1 MRQDSALDRRNHMYI
16 VGIRMEKKELRMN
29 ETTSLSSWINA
40 DSPMILPQNRE
51 GRRRHR
57 SDGGIDYISVFD
69 MLNSRCL

>member
-16 VGIRMEKKELRMN
+16 VGIRMEKKEL
-29 ETTSLSSWINA
+29 SSWINA

-51 GRRRHR
+51 GRKRHR